1 MNTGKLA
8 LGVLAAAA
16 TGAVI
21 GILFAPAKG
30 ATLRR
35 KIQRMGEKEVD
46 VLKDKYNE
54 FAEGVSHTYDKVKEN
69 VVDFAHQSMRRNE
82 EKVKTAENN

>member
-8 LGVLAAAA
+8 LGLLAAAA
-16 TGAVI
+16 TGALI

-30 ATLRR
+30 AALRR

-46 VLKDKYNE
+46 VLKDKYND
-54 FAEGVSHTYDKVKEN
+54 FAEDVSHTYHKVKEN
-69 VVDFAHQSMRRNE
+69 VVDFAQQSMRRNE

>member
-8 LGVLAAAA
+8 LGFVAGAAI
-16 TGAVI
+16 GAVL

-30 ATLRR
+30 AALRR
-35 KIQRMGEKEVD
+35 KIHRMGEKEVE
-46 VLKDKYNE
+46 VLKDKYSE
-54 FAEGVSHTYDKVKEN
+54 FAENVSQKYGKVKAN
-69 VVDFAHQSMRRNE
+69 VVDFTHQSTNKNE

>member
-1 MNTGKLA
+1 MNSGKVAISL
-8 LGVLAAAA
+8 LSAAAI
-16 TGAVI
+16 GAVL

-30 ATLRR
+30 AALRR

-46 VLKDKYNE
+46 VIKDKFSG
-54 FAEGVSHTYDKVKEN
+54 FAENVSQNYEKVKEN
-69 VVDFAHQSMRRNE
+69 VVDFAHQTMNKNQ

>member
-8 LGVLAAAA
+8 LGLLVAAA

-30 ATLRR
+30 AALRR
-35 KIQRMGEKEVD
+35 KIHRMGEKEVD

-54 FAEGVSHTYDKVKEN
+54 FTDGVSHTYDKVKEN

>member
-21 GILFAPAKG
+21 GMLFAPAKG
-30 ATLRR
+30 AALRR

-69 VVDFAHQSMRRNE
+69 VVDFAQQSMRRNE

>member
-1 MNTGKLA
+1 MNTGKVAISL
-8 LGVLAAAA
+8 VAAAA
-16 TGAVI
+16 IGAVF

-30 ATLRR
+30 AALRR
-35 KIQRMGEKEVD
+35 KMRRMGEKEAD

-54 FAEGVSHTYDKVKEN
+54 FADNMSQKYEKAKEN
-69 VVDFAHQSMRRNE
+69 IVDFAHQSMSKTQ

>member
-8 LGVLAAAA
+8 LGLLVAAA

-30 ATLRR
+30 AALRR
-35 KIQRMGEKEVD
+35 KIHRMGEKEVD

-54 FAEGVSHTYDKVKEN
+54 FADGVSHTYDKVKEN